1 MRLLRRK
8 WQRKRNAAVTTRS
21 VDLAASR
28 LNHRTT
34 ISAEWISITSALPL
48 YSSKTPFL
56 PALTASDYRPIPR
69 DGATTF
75 SDLIDKPDM
84 VRMASEMC
92 SRASHYRLNHV
103 IENRAFHSITSTA
116 PHSFREL
123 VSSGRKKE
131 TGSDRFDAVLLRI
144 RMRYGLRLWGGLRAA
159 AYELHALSCA
169 SDWGALSFDRLS
181 VA

>member
-1 MRLLRRK
+1 
-8 WQRKRNAAVTTRS
+8 
-21 VDLAASR
+21 
-28 LNHRTT
+28 
-34 ISAEWISITSALPL
+34 
-48 YSSKTPFL
+48 
-56 PALTASDYRPIPR
+56 
-69 DGATTF
+69 
-75 SDLIDKPDM
+75 M